1 MIDPSDPGFCMAP
14 NTPSNPPPAA
24 LAAFVRGCERRG
36 AVFAALQCGDPER
49 GDVALAAALRAFRAH
64 AAELPMAAW
73 PARFWSLL
81 VATPPLRSDSPAAQR
96 APALQPLAGIA
107 PSDRA
112 ALLLRL
118 AGGLQEDEA
127 AGVLGQSVEDYRAAL
142 TRACPRDAAG
152 RPDADAW
159 RRLAE
164 AVQAQLRDVP
174 PERLARLARLRDE
187 ALAGTRPPPPARVAA
202 APTTTS
208 AVSRPVRRWP
218 WVVLVLVSM
227 AAALAATWWPGA
239 PWADFLQ
246 PAAPAPAAGAATAT
260 LTDPE
265 ILQEALPP
273 AEPPAARFDVD
284 QAARTDRD
292 AALRADPEATTLV
305 PDADFLAW
313 YVVQR
318 TVAATA
324 EVAPESSSP
333 TQGDDSADAPP
344 APVAASPE
352 APPPWEALALAAR
365 ARQRADYA
373 AWLSL
378 DEVDRARLRA
388 AARDFAA
395 QPADAQQA
403 LRARFAAL
411 DDMEHR
417 GWRLGPAL
425 GAVWPRLQP
434 MFAYVPEREREPLL
448 ALLRQLDADAL
459 DDLAALTQRIPPQ
472 ERDRFRHDLVR
483 VPAGERAAW
492 LHARRER

>member
-1 MIDPSDPGFCMAP
+1 MIDPSDPGFRMAP
-14 NTPSNPPPAA
+14 NTPPDPPPAA
-24 LAAFVRGCERRG
+24 LAAFLRGCERRG

-81 VATPPLRSDSPAAQR
+81 VAAPPLRAESPVAQR
-96 APALQPLAGIA
+96 APSLQPLAGIA

-142 TRACPRDAAG
+142 TRACPRDVTG
-152 RPDADAW
+152 RPDAEAW

-164 AVQAQLRDVP
+164 AVQAHLRDLP
-174 PERLARLARLRDE
+174 PDRLARLARLRDE
-187 ALAGTRPPPPARVAA
+187 ALAGTKMPPPARIAA
-202 APTTTS
+202 SPSTAPAT
-208 AVSRPVRRWP
+208 ARAARRWP
-218 WVVLVLVSM
+218 WVVLVLVLM

-239 PWADFLQ
+239 PWADLLQ
-246 PAAPAPAAGAATAT
+246 PAAPAPAAGTAT

-265 ILQEALPP
+265 ILREALPP
-273 AEPPAARFDVD
+273 AEPPAARFDAD
-284 QAARTDRD
+284 EAARTDRD
-292 AALRADPEATTLV
+292 AALRADPEAATLV

-318 TVAATA
+318 AVAGTA
-324 EVAPESSSP
+324 DIAPESSSP
-333 TQGDDSADAPP
+333 TQGADSADAPP
-344 APVAASPE
+344 APVAVVPA
-352 APPPWEALALAAR
+352 APPPWDALTLEARTRL
-365 ARQRADYA
+365 RADYA

-388 AARDFAA
+388 AARDLAA

-403 LRARFAAL
+403 LRTRFVAL
-411 DDMEHR
+411 DAMEHR
-417 GWRLGPAL
+417 GWRLGPVL

-448 ALLRQLDADAL
+448 ALLRQLDGNAL

-472 ERDRFRHDLVR
+472 ERDRFRHELIR